1 MPVYRTAP
9 VLPYAASDL
18 FDLVTDIRSYPDF
31 IRWIRSMRVTGE
43 RVDDEGIR
51 HCLGEAVVG
60 FSGLTERFATT
71 VAADPQA
78 LTVRADLVR
87 GPFRHLHNHWRF
99 VPLGAAQTRVE
110 FAIDYEFRNMV
121 LRLLAKNNFGLAVNR
136 LIGAFTDEA
145 ARRYGP
151 PRRVG
156 AG

>member
-9 VLPYAASDL
+9 VLPYAAADL
-18 FDLVTDIRSYPDF
+18 FELVTDIRTYPDF

-43 RVDDEGIR
+43 RIDEDGKR

-71 VAADPQA
+71 VEADPET

-87 GPFRHLHNHWRF
+87 GPFRHLHNRWRF
-99 VPLGAAQTRVE
+99 VPLGDAQTRVE
-110 FAIDYEFRNMV
+110 FEIDYEFRNMV

-136 LIGAFTDEA
+136 LMGAFTDEA
-145 ARRYGP
+145 ARRYGSP
-151 PRRVG
+151 TRTRTG
-156 AG
+156 